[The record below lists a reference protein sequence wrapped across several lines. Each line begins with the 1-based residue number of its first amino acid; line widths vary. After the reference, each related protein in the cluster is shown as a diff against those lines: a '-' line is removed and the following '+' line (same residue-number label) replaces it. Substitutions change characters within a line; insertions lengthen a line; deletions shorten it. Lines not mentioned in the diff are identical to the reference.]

1 MAAAHLSEARVKA
14 LAAATLTL
22 CGYKVSHDSLGGTM
36 TPAAAILVMET
47 ELALA
52 EGELQTDHEPF
63 LRVFDTAATAEGMGP
78 WKEMLNTAA
87 TGMMARALALVHG

>member
-1 MAAAHLSEARVKA
+1 MAAAHLSEARVLA

-22 CGYKVSHDSLGGTM
+22 CGYSVKHDSLGGTM
-36 TPAAAILVMET
+36 TPAAAIDTMET

-63 LRVFDTAATAEGMGP
+63 LRIFDTVAVASGP
-78 WKEMLNTAA
+78 YKEMLNTAA